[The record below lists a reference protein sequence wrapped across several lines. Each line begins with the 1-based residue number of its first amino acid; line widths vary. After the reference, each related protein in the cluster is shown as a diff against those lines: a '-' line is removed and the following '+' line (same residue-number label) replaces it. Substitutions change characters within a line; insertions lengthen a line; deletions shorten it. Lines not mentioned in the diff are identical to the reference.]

1 MNQTVSD
8 SALSAFTRHL
18 WYLTA
23 EMVPIALFSTKVS
36 TEQRRALALSL
47 LAAKPDSHVSSP
59 ENRFGTGFGK
69 PTFPEHI
76 SESTELSDFV
86 SKDSWFSMALLKID
100 DRFLEEPVESWA
112 DSQAYQDS
120 LTNVHSLNVINDSAE
135 RGVKLS
141 TDFLS
146 AARSEDHYQNVLQV
160 VEEDRRSRPNL
171 RKRKAKTDK

>member
-59 ENRFGTGFGK
+59 ENRFGTGFGMPK
-69 PTFPEHI
+69 SPEHI
-76 SESTELSDFV
+76 SE
-86 SKDSWFSMALLKID
+86 
-100 DRFLEEPVESWA
+100 
-112 DSQAYQDS
+112 
-120 LTNVHSLNVINDSAE
+120 LT
-135 RGVKLS
+135 
-141 TDFLS
+141 
-146 AARSEDHYQNVLQV
+146 
-160 VEEDRRSRPNL
+160 
-171 RKRKAKTDK
+171 

>member
-1 MNQTVSD
+1 
-8 SALSAFTRHL
+8 
-18 WYLTA
+18 
-23 EMVPIALFSTKVS
+23 
-36 TEQRRALALSL
+36 
-47 LAAKPDSHVSSP
+47 
-59 ENRFGTGFGK
+59 
-69 PTFPEHI
+69 
-76 SESTELSDFV
+76 
-86 SKDSWFSMALLKID
+86 MALLKID

-141 TDFLS
+141 SDFLS